1 MNSELNIGKDSRKAS
16 LKKKVEFPKDGGK
29 DYVDLYV
36 SLSSFSTLK
45 KSKVELHDEVLGV

>member
-1 MNSELNIGKDSRKAS
+1 MKSELNIGKDSRKAS
-16 LKKKVEFPKDGGK
+16 LKKKSWIPKDRGK

-45 KSKVELHDEVLGV
+45 KPKVELHDKVLGV